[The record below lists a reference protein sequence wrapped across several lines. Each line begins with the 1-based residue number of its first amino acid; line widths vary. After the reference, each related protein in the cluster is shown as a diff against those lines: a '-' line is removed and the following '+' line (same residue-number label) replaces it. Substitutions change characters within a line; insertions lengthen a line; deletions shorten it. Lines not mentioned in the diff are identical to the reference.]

1 MKHILILLT
10 LGVLLIGT
18 VQAQENETA
27 SETTVTTPEPTPVP
41 AADPQAAEQALR
53 NAYEKEYAFLT
64 AQVKDIRTR
73 IASYETESAAQS
85 RQIEQQINALENEML
100 DLANQADRLSQDI
113 YEVERTS
120 ESAEDNKGLLES
132 TIVQAS
138 ATLEEYNL
146 KPVNDEAETVASE
159 IEQVRALVTAAVE
172 LTAEKSSITRTDGS
186 FYLADGREVTGS
198 ITRVGNIAAYGQSSE
213 GNGVLAPA
221 GDNRFKIWNDADNQ
235 AATALLS
242 GQPSTV
248 TPVFLFESS
257 LKAIEESQGKTIMGV
272 IASGGIIAWIIAVLG
287 MIALVLI
294 ILRFVF
300 LKLAS
305 SSTESLLRQVVE
317 RIRDRDVP
325 GAIKLCGMRK
335 SSNSRV
341 LGSALRNLDKDR
353 DHLEDIVSE
362 SILHESSQL
371 NRFGSLILVIATV
384 SPLLG
389 LLGTVTGMIAT
400 FDIITEFG
408 TGDPALLSGGISIA
422 LVTTEIGLA
431 VAIPTL
437 LFGNVL
443 SGWAERI
450 KDDMEKAALRAI
462 NVFHDVKK
470 D

>member
-1 MKHILILLT
+1 MTLLA
-10 LGVLLIGT
+10 LGLLVAASI
-18 VQAQENETA
+18 QAQEA
-27 SETTVTTPEPTPVP
+27 VTTSDTVNTAPEPVPVP
-41 AADPQAAEQALR
+41 AADPQAAEDALR
-53 NAYEKEYAFLT
+53 SAYEKEYAFLT
-64 AQVKDIRTR
+64 AQVKDIRER
-73 IASYETESAAQS
+73 IASYETESAS
-85 RQIEQQINALENEML
+85 ETRQIEQEINALENEML
-100 DLANQADRLSQDI
+100 DLANQADRLSEDI
-113 YEVERTS
+113 YQVERSS
-120 ESAEDNKGLLES
+120 ESAEDNKGLLEA
-132 TIVQAS
+132 TIVQAK
-138 ATLEEYNL
+138 ATLEEYDL
-146 KPVNDEAETVASE
+146 KPIDDTAETLPSE
-159 IEQVRALVTAAVE
+159 IEQVRALITAAIG
-172 LTAEKSSITRTDGS
+172 LYAEKSSITKAPGS
-186 FYLADGREVTGS
+186 FYLADGREVNGT
-198 ITRVGNIAAYGQSSE
+198 ITRIGNIAAYGASSE

-221 GDNRFKIWNDADNQ
+221 GDNRFKIWNDADNST
-235 AATALLS
+235 AAALLS
-242 GQPSTV
+242 GEAVGTS
-248 TPVFLFESS
+248 PVFLFESS
-257 LKAIEESQGKTIMGV
+257 LKAVEETQGKTIMGV
-272 IASGGIIAWIIAVLG
+272 IASGGIIAWIIAGLG
-287 MIALVLI
+287 VIALILI

-317 RIRDRDVP
+317 KIRSRDVP
-325 GAIKLCGMRK
+325 AAINLCSQRK

-341 LGSALRNLDKDR
+341 LGSALRNLERDR

-462 NVFHDVKK
+462 NVFHDVNK